1 MNPEIIQW
9 LTSHPEVPNVYFR
22 EDGGWCF
29 EPRANY
35 DKVVSRAEA
44 LGQPTESTEIK
55 EIKEKPSKNK

>member
-35 DKVVSRAEA
+35 DKVVTRAEA
-44 LGQPTESTEIK
+44 LGESKKEEEIK
-55 EIKEKPSKNK
+55 KPLKSKEKE